1 MYTRKA
7 PKKQECVALYAR
19 VSSEMQVEEGI
30 SIEAQVA
37 EMREYAAVSRM
48 PMSGAT
54 SRRTPTSIAASW
66 CAVPAVEKATGR
78 TGFACEIAAASGL
91 TYSTLKPNDC
101 VSGLYRSVFIGQ
113 PLATHLHI
121 DPV

>member
-1 MYTRKA
+1 MTQRYTRKA
-7 PKKQECVALYAR
+7 PKKQERVALYAR

-30 SIEAQVA
+30 SIEAQLA

-78 TGFACEIAAASGL
+78 TGFAYQIAAASGM
-91 TYSTLKPNDC
+91 TYSILKGSDC
-101 VSGLYRSVFIGQ
+101 ADGDYSVI
-113 PLATHLHI
+113 LI